1 MKNLFIFLVIVIVV
15 CIITSAYLKG
25 QEKSGKAGKKVEVGM
40 LWQLIKGLF
49 SGGGSSGNSKAVNE
63 DRTVPFAPPSAA
75 ENNPESAKQPANEEQ
90 PDTKEP
96 PVVMQETEESPT
108 EPEKD
113 KSSKLPE
120 AVGVMDAIKEFGKG
134 FKRKETDEV
143 HLFRKTRRTGNE
155 APIMRIVCTGPFRN
169 ADRYEFMLDR
179 SDFPLCFSKGTDTS
193 ANSTMVFS
201 GKGSGINNRHFMIDI
216 NKQGQM
222 ILSDL
227 MSASG
232 IRLSVD
238 GSKVQQ
244 LSDHQNISSAR
255 ITACEFTVSAAW
267 VSVRAELLPEAEK
280 FLTDRYVEL
289 TVEDITGK
297 EPSRTYTLHDGDTV
311 GRAGMNVTLR
321 DEHISRYLA
330 YIRINKQATAV
341 SVNGSDVFTLADGSK
356 ANSVKLSRGVSFECS
371 PYRFTVKDAF
381 IGLDL
386 GKEEAETANDNTA
399 STEIGT
405 VVSSGIAS
413 RALDTIKD
421 KIGLGNSSSMYF
433 SKNDSD
439 KMEKPILKA
448 ICSGP
453 FENKYSFDVTPSD
466 LPIHIS
472 SVVGAEVGSYIV
484 CRDPSLCVNEEQ
496 CVIGIEDR
504 MLRLSSTAGS
514 SVKVLTFGKDLA
526 EVGGGDSVN
535 LPPCDFSVSCGWI
548 RVDVQLI
555 PETVYDEIDSIFA
568 ALKITNRNPASDEKP
583 FRAVAT
589 DKTTIGRDSGSTI
602 LLQDKTAARF
612 GGYFILR
619 DGEPYSL
626 RAVNVSSSPFLLP
639 DGTHPE
645 EISPL
650 SEDTQFAIG
659 SYLIEI
665 EKVTDMRYTES
676 DSEDSTESE
685 ADEELTETEPD
696 NEEVIES
703 EPDSEEVIESE
714 PDSEEAT
721 EPDAESEEATETEPD
736 SEEVAETEPDS
747 EEATET
753 EPDSKEATDTEPDS
767 EEATEPDAE
776 SEEATESG
784 TDCEKA
790 PVTEAESKE
799 TDELA
804 SDNEKPSRTEENSGT
819 VTFIPSKPEKTRT
832 FSPENKKN

>member
-1 MKNLFIFLVIVIVV
+1 MEKMFIILVVIIIVCLVG
-15 CIITSAYLKG
+15 SAYLKG
-25 QEKSGKAGKKVEVGM
+25 QEKSEKAGKKIEVGM
-40 LWQLIKGLF
+40 LWQLLKGLF
-49 SGGGSSGNSKAVNE
+49 SGGGSSTGSEAVNE
-63 DRTVPFAPPSAA
+63 DRTVPFAPPSAM
-75 ENNPESAKQPANEEQ
+75 EDNPESAKQPATEEQ
-90 PDTKEP
+90 PDTKEQP
-96 PVVMQETEESPT
+96 TAMQETEASPT
-108 EPEKD
+108 EPEKE
-113 KSSKLPE
+113 KPSKQPE
-120 AVGVMDAIKEFGKG
+120 AVGVMDAIKELGKG

-255 ITACEFTVSAAW
+255 ITACEFTISAAW

-356 ANSVKLSRGVSFECS
+356 ANSVKLSKGVSFECS

-386 GKEEAETANDNTA
+386 GKEEAETAVDNTA

-421 KIGLGNSSSMYF
+421 KIGLGNASPVYF

-439 KMEKPILKA
+439 NTEKPILKA

-514 SVKVLTFGKDLA
+514 SVKTLTIGNDLA

-589 DKTTIGRDSGSTI
+589 DKTTIGRDNGSTI

-659 SYLIEI
+659 SYLVEI
-665 EKVTDMRYTES
+665 EKVTDMRYTE
-676 DSEDSTESE
+676 
-685 ADEELTETEPD
+685 
-696 NEEVIES
+696 
-703 EPDSEEVIESE
+703 

-721 EPDAESEEATETEPD
+721 KSEADSEEATETEPD
-736 SEEVAETEPDS
+736 SEEVTETETDS
-747 EEATET
+747 EEATES
-753 EPDSKEATDTEPDS
+753 ESGSEEATESRTDS
-767 EEATEPDAE
+767 EEATESEADSEEATDSKANIE
-776 SEEATESG
+776 EATESESGSEEATESESG
-784 TDCEKA
+784 SEEATESETDCEEA
-790 PVTEAESKE
+790 TESEADS
-799 TDELA
+799 
-804 SDNEKPSRTEENSGT
+804 EKTSGTEENSGT